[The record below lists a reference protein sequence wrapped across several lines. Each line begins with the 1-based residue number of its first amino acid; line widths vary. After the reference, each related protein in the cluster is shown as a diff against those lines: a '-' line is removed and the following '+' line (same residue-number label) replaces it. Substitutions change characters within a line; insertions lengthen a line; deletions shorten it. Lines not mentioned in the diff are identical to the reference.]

1 MDLFNH
7 NENLILSSFEDIHN
21 QIYANE
27 GLSPEES
34 FNELIKLLFNV
45 TIFFREHKST
55 DYSEYRKFIT
65 DNKYLKKNFLGLE
78 YQGKLSQQLEKDI
91 FLKIVKLELDQS
103 NDILGLGFQKFLN
116 SSSRINRGQFFTPK
130 IIVDMCVEMIEL
142 NKNVNILDPC
152 CGSGSFLVSAY
163 NSIKEEL
170 NGKEHCSLYGM
181 DISKQAILLTKLR
194 FMLLDIKSENI
205 FCSDALSDVKLLPES
220 FDIILTNPPFG
231 TKGKITDHGVL
242 RNYDLAYK
250 YSNTNDRWI
259 KTNTLQNGVPPER
272 LFIERCIR
280 LLKPNGKIA
289 IVLPDSILENPSM
302 TYMREY
308 ILSKTNL
315 LKVIKL
321 PSETFMPSGTAI
333 KTSILILQKKPCKN
347 PNNIF
352 FGAVSKIGFQGNK
365 NATPI
370 YKKDSKGNLL
380 YDDSGNF
387 IVDEDVTDI
396 IKQNNVNADFYF
408 LDSKDLDK
416 KRFDFE
422 YYHPK
427 YLKQQKI
434 PKSFSV
440 KKMKEIVKVVQNK
453 SPKLRNKELEVNY
466 IELSDINYLYSE
478 IVDSESLLVS
488 DLPSRASYELK
499 EGQIITAVAGNSIGT
514 KKHVSAIV
522 TSEYNGAIC
531 TNGFKVL
538 EVQPSLSP
546 YYLIYF
552 FRSSFFLN
560 QITKFR
566 VGSAIPVITDD
577 DFSNLDILIPNKKL
591 HQKISD
597 HMKSGYIQRQDFI
610 DKLEYIVGD

>member
-1 MDLFNH
+1 MFK
-7 NENLILSSFEDIHN
+7 IIRS
-21 QIYANE
+21 
-27 GLSPEES
+27 
-34 FNELIKLLFNV
+34 
-45 TIFFREHKST
+45 
-55 DYSEYRKFIT
+55 
-65 DNKYLKKNFLGLE
+65 FLG
-78 YQGKLSQQLEKDI
+78 
-91 FLKIVKLELDQS
+91 
-103 NDILGLGFQKFLN
+103 
-116 SSSRINRGQFFTPK
+116 
-130 IIVDMCVEMIEL
+130 
-142 NKNVNILDPC
+142 
-152 CGSGSFLVSAY
+152 
-163 NSIKEEL
+163 
-170 NGKEHCSLYGM
+170 
-181 DISKQAILLTKLR
+181 
-194 FMLLDIKSENI
+194 
-205 FCSDALSDVKLLPES
+205 KLLPEN

-242 RNYDLAYK
+242 RNYDLGYK
-250 YSNTNDRWI
+250 YSNTNDGWI
-259 KTNTLQNGVPPER
+259 KTNILQNGVPPER

-302 TYMREY
+302 IYMRDY

-321 PSETFMPSGTAI
+321 PSETFMPSGTGI

-347 PNNIF
+347 QNNIF
-352 FGAVSKIGFQGNK
+352 FGSVSKIGFQGNK

-370 YKKDSKGNLL
+370 FKKDSNGNLL
-380 YDDSGNF
+380 YDKSGNF
-387 IVDEDVTDI
+387 LVDEDVTDI
-396 IKQNNVNADFYF
+396 IKKNNANADFYF
-408 LDSKDLDK
+408 LNSEDLDK

-427 YLKQQKI
+427 YLNQQKI
-434 PKSFSV
+434 PTGFSV
-440 KKMKEIVKVVQNK
+440 KKMKEIAKIVQNK
-453 SPKLRNKELEVNY
+453 SPKLRNKELEVKY

-478 IVDSESLLVS
+478 IVDSADLQVS

-552 FRSSFFLN
+552 FRSQFFLD

-597 HMKSGYIQRQDFI
+597 HMESGYLQRQDFI
-610 DKLEYIVGD
+610 DELKYIVGN

>member
-1 MDLFNH
+1 
-7 NENLILSSFEDIHN
+7 
-21 QIYANE
+21 
-27 GLSPEES
+27 
-34 FNELIKLLFNV
+34 
-45 TIFFREHKST
+45 
-55 DYSEYRKFIT
+55 
-65 DNKYLKKNFLGLE
+65 
-78 YQGKLSQQLEKDI
+78 
-91 FLKIVKLELDQS
+91 
-103 NDILGLGFQKFLN
+103 
-116 SSSRINRGQFFTPK
+116 
-130 IIVDMCVEMIEL
+130 MCVEMIEL

-434 PKSFSV
+434 PKSFQL
-440 KKMKEIVKVVQNK
+440 KK
-453 SPKLRNKELEVNY
+453 
-466 IELSDINYLYSE
+466 
-478 IVDSESLLVS
+478 
-488 DLPSRASYELK
+488 
-499 EGQIITAVAGNSIGT
+499 
-514 KKHVSAIV
+514 
-522 TSEYNGAIC
+522 
-531 TNGFKVL
+531 
-538 EVQPSLSP
+538 
-546 YYLIYF
+546 
-552 FRSSFFLN
+552 
-560 QITKFR
+560 
-566 VGSAIPVITDD
+566 
-577 DFSNLDILIPNKKL
+577 
-591 HQKISD
+591 
-597 HMKSGYIQRQDFI
+597 
-610 DKLEYIVGD
+610 

>member
-27 GLSPEES
+27 GFSPEES

-45 TIFFREHKST
+45 TIFFREYKST
-55 DYSEYRKFIT
+55 DYSEYCKFIT
-65 DNKYLKKNFLGLE
+65 NNKYLKKNFPSLE
-78 YQGKLSQQLEKDI
+78 YAGKLSQQLENDI
-91 FLKIVKLELDQS
+91 FDKIIKLDLDQS

-116 SSSRINRGQFFTPK
+116 SSSRTNRGQFFTPK
-130 IIVDMCVEMIEL
+130 IIVDMCVETIEL
-142 NKNVNILDPC
+142 KKNVNILDPC

-163 NSIKEEL
+163 NSIKEKF
-170 NGKEHCSLYGM
+170 NGKDYCGLYGM

-205 FCSDALSDVKLLPES
+205 FCSDALSDVKLLPET

-242 RNYDLAYK
+242 RNYDLGYK
-250 YSNTNDRWI
+250 YAKTNDRWI
-259 KTNTLQNGVPPER
+259 KTDILQKGVPPER
-272 LFIERCIR
+272 LFVERCIR

-302 TYMREY
+302 IYLREY

-333 KTSILILQKKPCKN
+333 KTSILILQKKPCKKQK
-347 PNNIF
+347 NIF
-352 FGAVSKIGFQGNK
+352 FGSVSKIGFQGNK

-370 YKKDSKGNLL
+370 FKKDSRGNLL
-380 YDDSGNF
+380 YDNRGNF
-387 IVDEDVTDI
+387 LVDEDVTDVL
-396 IKQNNVNADFYF
+396 KQNNDNADFYF
-408 LDSKDLDK
+408 LNSKDLDK

-427 YLKQQKI
+427 YLEQKKI
-434 PKSFSV
+434 PKGFSI
-440 KKMKEIVKVVQNK
+440 KKMKEIAKVVQSK
-453 SPKLRNKELEVNY
+453 SSKLRNKEEEVKY

-478 IVDSESLLVS
+478 IVDSENLFVS

-522 TSEYNGAIC
+522 TREYNGAIC

-538 EVQPSLSP
+538 DVHHSLSP

-552 FRSSFFLN
+552 FRSPFFLN

-597 HMKSGYIQRQDFI
+597 HIKSGYIQRRDFV
-610 DKLEYIVGD
+610 DKLQCIDDN

>member
-65 DNKYLKKNFLGLE
+65 DNKYLKKNFPGLE

-231 TKGKITDHGVL
+231 TKGKITNHGVL

-347 PNNIF
+347 QNNIF

-396 IKQNNVNADFYF
+396 IKENNVNADFYF

-440 KKMKEIVKVVQNK
+440 KK
-453 SPKLRNKELEVNY
+453 
-466 IELSDINYLYSE
+466 
-478 IVDSESLLVS
+478 
-488 DLPSRASYELK
+488 
-499 EGQIITAVAGNSIGT
+499 
-514 KKHVSAIV
+514 
-522 TSEYNGAIC
+522 
-531 TNGFKVL
+531 
-538 EVQPSLSP
+538 
-546 YYLIYF
+546 
-552 FRSSFFLN
+552 
-560 QITKFR
+560 
-566 VGSAIPVITDD
+566 
-577 DFSNLDILIPNKKL
+577 
-591 HQKISD
+591 
-597 HMKSGYIQRQDFI
+597 
-610 DKLEYIVGD
+610 